1 MARIRTIKP
10 EFFRHEELQGLGT
23 DVMLVFAGLWTQCD
37 SKGRFKW
44 RPRQLKL
51 DILPF
56 IDFDMEGIL
65 GKLESSGFVTR
76 YEVDGKK
83 YGFIPTFRI
92 HQRITG
98 KEAAD
103 GEKYPEP
110 IVTQQGN
117 NGETPGKQRGNDGER
132 QDAQEREKE
141 RERKGKGL
149 KAAPAPSGSNGSV
162 PPIEHISDMTDEE
175 VENNLKALT
184 EKLYREEIFKR
195 VPAFLNAMAKKREN
209 PRAVLRALIRCY
221 KDPPNDPWPYC
232 ARIVKDEGPIYYA
245 RQSEKENDEMKT
257 ATIPGDIKGLLDG
270 IGKGGKT

>member
-23 DVMLVFAGLWTQCD
+23 DAMLVFAGLWTQCD

-83 YGFIPTFRI
+83 YGFIPTFRT

-98 KEAAD
+98 KEASD

-110 IVTQQGN
+110 IVTQ
-117 NGETPGKQRGNDGER
+117 PGNDGER
-132 QDAQEREKE
+132 QDVQEKE
-141 RERKGKGL
+141 KEKEKELIIARPVPNPVDNSNGL
-149 KAAPAPSGSNGSV
+149 KKELQGLVLKISEEYTPRQSREVQLFLELNHKRNPDAICHCLRRLIEEKARGSPPSAVGKWLEAVMRDEDKNYNAAES
-162 PPIEHISDMTDEE
+162 EQ
-175 VENNLKALT
+175 ENNEL
-184 EKLYREEIFKR
+184 
-195 VPAFLNAMAKKREN
+195 
-209 PRAVLRALIRCY
+209 
-221 KDPPNDPWPYC
+221 
-232 ARIVKDEGPIYYA
+232 
-245 RQSEKENDEMKT
+245 KT
-257 ATIPGDIKGLLDG
+257 ATIPQDIKGLIDG
-270 IGKGGKT
+270 IGKGGRK